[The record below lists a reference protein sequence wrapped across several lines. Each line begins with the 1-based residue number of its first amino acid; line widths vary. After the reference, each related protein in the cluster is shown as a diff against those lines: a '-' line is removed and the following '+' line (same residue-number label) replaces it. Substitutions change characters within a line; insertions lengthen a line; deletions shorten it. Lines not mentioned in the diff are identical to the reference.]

1 MSLPGTELNLL
12 QKEVVSER
20 GESLSG
26 AGAPRP
32 VEGPGPCV
40 ERPLSGG
47 AAGPRDAPSG
57 PRWAS
62 SSTAT
67 PPFFLTRKLLRVALF
82 HGR

>member
-12 QKEVVSER
+12 QKEVVKER

-26 AGAPRP
+26 AGAPGP
-32 VEGPGPCV
+32 VEGPRPCV

-62 SSTAT
+62 LSTAT
-67 PPFFLTRKLLRVALF
+67 SPFFF
-82 HGR
+82 